1 MSPALRPI
9 CLAGALLLAVAP
21 AQAAWPERPFRLIV
35 GYAPGGS
42 TDIIARTVADGIGQ
56 RLGQQVVVENRGGAG
71 GVPAA
76 AVAVQNEPDGYT
88 LVLHTQGLNQ
98 GAAVGTRMPFHPVDA
113 WAPIGLAATGAN
125 ALMIHP
131 SIPAHSMRELQAWV
145 RASGQPL
152 RFGTPGIGLSSA
164 VFAQGMEVEMEEI
177 RYRGTSAALADLL
190 AGRVHAYTIALAGVL
205 PYVQSGQLRALA
217 IAGPRRSRAMPEL
230 PTTAEA
236 GFPSVIMV
244 SWFGLV
250 TLAGTPEDRVTTLF
264 TALNATL
271 ADPAAREKLEA
282 AGLDVDPS
290 ASPAQFGAMYRADH
304 DRWMVVSRRQGWT
317 R

>member
-1 MSPALRPI
+1 MRPV
-9 CLAGALLLAVAP
+9 LLALLLCLAP
-21 AQAAWPERPFRLIV
+21 LAQPARAAFPERPLRLIV

-42 TDIIARTVADGIGQ
+42 TDIIARTVAEGMGQ

-76 AVAVQNEPDGYT
+76 AVAVQSEPDGHT

-98 GAAVGTRMPFHPVDA
+98 AAAVGTRMPFHPVNA
-113 WAPIGLAATGAN
+113 WAPLGLAATGAN

-131 SIPAHSMRELQAWV
+131 SLPVHSMRELQAWV

-164 VFAQGMEVEMEEI
+164 VFAQGMEVEMEEV

-217 IAGPRRSRAMPEL
+217 IAGPRRSRVMPEL

-236 GFPSVIMV
+236 GFPSVLMV

-250 TLAGTPEDRVTTLF
+250 TLAGTPQDRLEVLF
-264 TALNATL
+264 AALQATL
-271 ADPAAREKLEA
+271 ADPTAVARLEG
-282 AGLDVDPS
+282 AGLDVEPS
-290 ASPAQFGAMYRADH
+290 ASPAAFGQMYRGDY
-304 DRWMVVSRRQGWT
+304 DRWMEVSRRQGWT

>member
-1 MSPALRPI
+1 MRR
-9 CLAGALLLAVAP
+9 ALLLLALLAAP
-21 AQAAWPERPFRLIV
+21 AQAEFPDRPFRLIV

-42 TDIIARTVADGIGQ
+42 TDIIARTVAEGIGQ

-98 GAAVGTRMPFHPVDA
+98 AAAVGTRMPFHPVDA

-125 ALMIHP
+125 ALIVHP
-131 SIPAHSMRELQAWV
+131 AVPATTMVELQAFV

-164 VFAQGMEVEMEEI
+164 VFAQGMQVDMEEV

-190 AGRVHAYTIALAGVL
+190 AGRVQAYTIALAGVL

-217 IAGPRRSRAMPEL
+217 IGGPRRSRVMPEL

-236 GFPSVIMV
+236 GFPTVLMV

-250 TLAGTPEDRVTTLF
+250 TLAGTPEDRLEKLF

-271 ADPAAREKLEA
+271 AEPQAAARLEG

-290 ASPAQFGAMYRADH
+290 PSRAAFGELYRRDFS
-304 DRWMVVSRRQGWT
+304 RWMEVSRQQGLA